1 MDINF
6 KSQSKRIGILG
17 ASGCGKSMTL
27 KSIAGIETPDSG
39 HIKIDGNIL
48 FDKET
53 KTNLKTQKRK
63 VGYLFQNYALFP
75 TMTVEQNIAAGLKG
89 NKQDIHKRVKEMIQK
104 VGLAGLENI
113 IQSSFPEDSSK
124 ERRLLGLWLMNRKL
138 FY

>member
-104 VGLAGLENI
+104 FGLAGLENI